1 MGVHGTFCQ
10 LCALPVNHD
19 HYIPT
24 PGGMLRIY
32 RGGTSDPPQ
41 TWNDAEQPFPFTPD
55 HDWLRRA
62 VGIEHGTNKILRG
75 EVSDGNL
82 TDDASG
88 DTTMPFEGDDDA
100 RTYHAYC
107 YEALGSPTDSRA
119 LTARG
124 THAFALLAPYHEQL
138 FELQLLAD
146 DDKAWMLADP
156 ATSPRSRDRIAA
168 AVGEAKR
175 VAAARPTAEPTTID
189 DILAL
194 DAGWQGVVFHDV
206 SHRRRELL
214 RYRADIVPGLD
225 CREFV
230 DLVCVVK
237 EYADDPLTQPTA
249 AVREQLEAFE
259 VLLKTTVER
268 DRAAIHVATM
278 FGGER
283 SQAQFILYARNAA
296 ATAAAIRA
304 LPDVA
309 ADDVSIEPDPT
320 WKIFFAEVIP
330 RR

>member
-32 RGGTSDPPQ
+32 RGGKSDAPQ

-55 HDWLRRA
+55 HDWLRSA
-62 VGIEHGTNKILRG
+62 VGIEHGSNKILRG

-124 THAFALLAPYHEQL
+124 THAWSLLAPYHEQL

-146 DDKAWMLADP
+146 DGKAWMLDDP
-156 ATSPRSRDRIAA
+156 TTSPRSRDRIAA
-168 AVGEAKR
+168 CVHDAQR
-175 VAAARPTAEPTTID
+175 VARTDTKSKTTE

-194 DAGWQGVVFHDV
+194 DAGWEGVVFHDV
-206 SHRRRELL
+206 NHRRRETL
-214 RYRADIVPGLD
+214 RYRSDIVPGLD
-225 CREFV
+225 SLDFV
-230 DLVCVVK
+230 DLVCVMK
-237 EYADDPLTQPTA
+237 EYAGDDLTQPTP
-249 AVREQLEAFE
+249 AVRAQIEDFE
-259 VLLKTTVER
+259 LLLKTTVEG
-268 DRAAIHVATM
+268 DRSAILVATM
-278 FGGER
+278 VGGVKAH
-283 SQAQFILYARNAA
+283 AQYFVYARNSA
-296 ATAAAIRA
+296 ATEAQVRA
-304 LPDVA
+304 LPGFA
-309 ADDVSIEPDPT
+309 GGDVSIASDPT
-320 WKIFFAEVIP
+320 WRIYFAEVIP